1 MLTNSHQQLPRPVGS
16 ADARPGEESE
26 VAVPS
31 DLSAY
36 GWWSILRRTTLQV
49 FEKRLLG
56 EAAAVAF
63 YALLAVFPVLATL
76 IGLCSTFVDPAAATQ
91 ALRNTASGLLP
102 SGAAEV
108 VGELLSRLADLQS
121 GGFKLGTVLAV
132 IGTAFWGII
141 ATAAQ
146 LFGALNVA
154 YGEQESRSLLRL
166 HGAALLFAVGAAAFI
181 ILALGAIIVPARL
194 ADMAGAGGNEQM
206 LLHFGRWPVLLAAV
220 AFGLALTYRHG
231 PSRKCPQWQWVS
243 WGGTFAAVTWLLS
256 SAVFSFYVSRSGG
269 YDRLYGSLGAVVA
282 LMVWAWLSSAAVLI
296 GAALNAELERRSA
309 GST

>member
-1 MLTNSHQQLPRPVGS
+1 MLTNSHRQTSRPNGL
-16 ADARPGEESE
+16 ADARPAEECE
-26 VAVPS
+26 VAAPS
-31 DLSAY
+31 GISAHS
-36 GWWSILRRTTLQV
+36 WWSILRQTAHQV

-63 YALLAVFPVLATL
+63 YALLTVFPVLATL
-76 IGLCSTFVDPAAATQ
+76 IWLCGTFVNPAAATQ
-91 ALRNTASGLLP
+91 GLRNTASGLLP
-102 SGAAEV
+102 AGAAEV
-108 VGELLSRLADLQS
+108 VGELLGRLADLQG
-121 GGFKLGTVLAV
+121 GGFGLGTVAAV
-132 IGTAFWGII
+132 IGTALWGAI

-181 ILALGAIIVPARL
+181 VLALGAILVPARL
-194 ADMAGAGGNEQM
+194 ADQAGAEGNEQM
-206 LLHFGRWPVLLAAV
+206 LLHLGRWPVLLAAV

-243 WGGTFAAVTWLLS
+243 WGGAFAAVAWLLS
-256 SAVFSFYVSRSGG
+256 SAAFSFYVSRSGG

-296 GAALNAELERRSA
+296 GAALNAELEVQSNR
-309 GST
+309 